1 MNNIIYKAVWDSVSD
16 SVSDSVGS
24 SVGRSIRSS
33 VKEPAR
39 KPIWDLWDTGE
50 NTVWGYVKFSVYD
63 YCVDYFE
70 EK

>member
-1 MNNIIYKAVWDSVSD
+1 MQIYDYNIGVSVRSSTELPVWKY
-16 SVSDSVGS
+16 
-24 SVGRSIRSS
+24 IRSS

-50 NTVWGYVKFSVYD
+50 NTVWGSITFSIHD